1 MPHETSLKFVKTSS
15 VACTPSRGTSGSAG
29 FDLASA
35 ETAVLQAF
43 VGRAVVSTDIRIQLP
58 QGTYGR
64 LASRSSLSS
73 LFGVE
78 VMAGVIDP
86 DFRGVVK
93 VVLYNFGDKDFKVR
107 PGQKIAQLICEKF
120 SVPELIMT
128 DELDETERGHSGFGS
143 TSE

>member
-1 MPHETSLKFVKTSS
+1 M
-15 VACTPSRGTSGSAG
+15 
-29 FDLASA
+29 
-35 ETAVLQAF
+35 
-43 VGRAVVSTDIRIQLP
+43 STDIRIQLP